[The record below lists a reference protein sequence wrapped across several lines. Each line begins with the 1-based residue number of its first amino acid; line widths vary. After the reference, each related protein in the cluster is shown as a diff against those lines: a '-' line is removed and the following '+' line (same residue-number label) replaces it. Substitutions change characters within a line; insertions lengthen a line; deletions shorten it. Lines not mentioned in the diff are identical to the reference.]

1 MTHPTIDPGQPPP
14 GGETMVMTVRG
25 PIPVAAMGTTLTHE
39 HIFNDVTSWSHRTQS
54 RGWDPD
60 ELADHRV
67 TEDILW
73 DLRQDPFANLDNCRL
88 NDLAVAV
95 DEVGR
100 YAALGG
106 GTILDAT
113 GFEVGRDLPRLRA
126 VSEATGV
133 AIIAGTGYYL
143 DAAQPDAI
151 KALTAEEI
159 HERIMADILHG
170 QDGIRPGFI
179 GEIGVGPEFTQPEQR
194 SLRGALLAQRETGL
208 PIQVHLPA
216 WYRLGDTV
224 ADLVDDLGVDPG
236 KVVLCHMGPSG
247 ADLTY
252 QEALLE
258 RGFWLQYDMIGMEV
272 FYADQGAQCPS
283 DEQNAARLTRL
294 VERGHGHRLLIS
306 QDIFLK
312 SLLRRHGGPGYG
324 HLLQYFVPRL
334 ERHGMAKTYIDEL
347 IRHNPRRLFEG
358 DSDHP
363 PREGD

>member
-1 MTHPTIDPGQPPP
+1 MTHPTDPGPPP
-14 GGETMVMTVRG
+14 AGEPTVMTVSG
-25 PIPVAAMGTTLTHE
+25 PLPVSAMGTTLTHE
-39 HIFNDVTSWSHRTQS
+39 HIFNDVTSWSHRTES
-54 RGWDPD
+54 LGWDPD
-60 ELADHRV
+60 ELAGRPV
-67 TEDILW
+67 AEDILW

-88 NDLAVAV
+88 DDFATAVE
-95 DEVGR
+95 EVGR

-106 GTILDAT
+106 QTILDAT
-113 GFEVGRDLPRLRA
+113 GLGVGRDLLGLRA

-143 DAAQPDAI
+143 DAAQPDSVKTLGAEAI
-151 KALTAEEI
+151 RD
-159 HERIMADILHG
+159 RILADIVDG
-170 QDGIRPGFI
+170 EDGIRPGFI
-179 GEIGVGPEFTQPEQR
+179 GEIGVGSEFTSAEER

-208 PIQVHLPA
+208 PVQVHLPA
-216 WYRLGDTV
+216 WYQLGDAV

-247 ADLTY
+247 ADLAY
-252 QEALLE
+252 QEGLLR

-272 FYADQGAQCPS
+272 FYADQGVQCPS
-283 DEQNAARLTRL
+283 DEQSAAWLARL
-294 VERGHGHRLLIS
+294 VERGHGRRLLIS

-334 ERHGMAKTYIDEL
+334 QRHGIAATDIDEL
-347 IRHNPRRLFEG
+347 IVHNPRRLFAG
-358 DSDHP
+358 GSDYP